1 MSGSASRAALETV
14 RARIGEVSGR
24 AATSGG
30 LIDLASELYA
40 IADLLASQPQ
50 LRRSVGD
57 PATALG
63 ARADLIGGLLEGKVS
78 AEARDLARAAAEQR
92 WSTPWDLAEGMEH
105 LGDDALLRAAEQ
117 DGDLDEVEDQ
127 LFRFERI
134 LDSQSQLTTLL
145 DEISVPAPRRTAL
158 LRDVIAGRV
167 HPITQALLEHAVAST
182 RKRSVELAIDDL
194 LEAAAARRHRSM
206 ARVVTAVELTS
217 EQESRLTAA
226 LTDIYGRPIALRTAV
241 DPAVRGGLAIRVGDE
256 VIDGTISSR
265 LAAARA
271 ALTS

>member
-167 HPITQALLEHAVAST
+167 HTITRPCSST
-182 RKRSVELAIDDL
+182 RWQVPASDPSSSRSTTCSRPPPPGGT
-194 LEAAAARRHRSM
+194 ARWRAWSPPSSSPRS
-206 ARVVTAVELTS
+206 RS
-217 EQESRLTAA
+217 RSSESRPQLW
-226 LTDIYGRPIALRTAV
+226 
-241 DPAVRGGLAIRVGDE
+241 E
-256 VIDGTISSR
+256 
-265 LAAARA
+265 
-271 ALTS
+271 